1 MEYFHGSTFSRSL
14 ANESKKGAY
23 YTDTEMCRRIGRL
36 LSFPQGEEVT
46 VLEPSVGDGSAVR
59 AVLENSGNCSTPLF
73 CVELDNK
80 AAKDLEDRLGPEDV
94 LVNSDFIRGVSITPS
109 AFGYCFANPPYGTD
123 EFLKR
128 RYEQIF
134 LEKIYTLLKKNAIC
148 TYVVPYYLFERDS
161 AFVSSL
167 MARFELLATYRFDD
181 EVYKQF
187 QQVSLVLRRRPKM
200 YYGFGKKAYEQFIE
214 NLPKPEELPYL
225 PEEPTEEQ
233 KITVPVAKK
242 EDIKL
247 FTTAVFDSEKAGRN
261 IVGDPLDRILGE
273 RVFSPE
279 YKANELTRPPL
290 PPKKDIL
297 YLCAIAGAGQGL
309 CGNAQEGDLHL
320 QRGVVKTVTD
330 RTIRESENGKG
341 AECVETT
348 RAAITMT
355 VVEADGTI
363 RHLS

>member
-1 MEYFHGSTFSRSL
+1 MWCRTISLNGIALLYPHSWPGLSCLPLIVLTMRFTNSFSR
-14 ANESKKGAY
+14 
-23 YTDTEMCRRIGRL
+23 
-36 LSFPQGEEVT
+36 
-46 VLEPSVGDGSAVR
+46 
-59 AVLENSGNCSTPLF
+59 
-73 CVELDNK
+73 
-80 AAKDLEDRLGPEDV
+80 
-94 LVNSDFIRGVSITPS
+94 
-109 AFGYCFANPPYGTD
+109 
-123 EFLKR
+123 
-128 RYEQIF
+128 
-134 LEKIYTLLKKNAIC
+134 
-148 TYVVPYYLFERDS
+148 
-161 AFVSSL
+161 FVW
-167 MARFELLATYRFDD
+167 
-181 EVYKQF
+181 
-187 QQVSLVLRRRPKM
+187 

-233 KITVPVAKK
+233 KVAVPVAKK

-247 FTTAVFDSEKAGRN
+247 FTTAVFDSEKAGKN
-261 IVGDPLDRILGE
+261 IVGDPLERILGE